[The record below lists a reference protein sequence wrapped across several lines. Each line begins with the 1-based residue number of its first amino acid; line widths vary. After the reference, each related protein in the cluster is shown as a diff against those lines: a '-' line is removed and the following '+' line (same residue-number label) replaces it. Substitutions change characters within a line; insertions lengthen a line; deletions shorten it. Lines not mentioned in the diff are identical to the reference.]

1 MTLQPDSLLHDRYR
15 ILSELGHGGMGAV
28 YRGRDEN
35 LGVEVA
41 VKENYFVSPEAERQ
55 FRREATMLASIRHPN
70 LPRVTDHFIIPEQ
83 GQYLVMDFIP
93 GVDAKQ
99 VLEEARGPLPEER
112 VVQWAREILDA
123 LNYLHSRTQ
132 PIVHR
137 DVKPGNIK
145 ITPEGRAVLVDFGL
159 AKVHDA
165 SQATTVGAKALTP
178 GFAPPE
184 QYGLGRTDPRTDIYS
199 LGATLYTLLTNH
211 VPTDSIDRAMGQKK
225 LTPIRDLNPAISETV
240 AAAIE
245 HAMAVQPE
253 DRFENAAQFAAVFGP
268 SPTARVPR
276 MWQDTQ
282 AAGAAETRVAA
293 GLRPGSQPGVPLG
306 QTPLARAG
314 TQPPPRAGTQPPP
327 PVGTQPPPG
336 WGGPGALPARPPAAG
351 VTASWLAGMAI
362 ILVLLLVAVVGF
374 GGFLAIRAGLL
385 NSPTATVA
393 VVAPP
398 TAPTPT
404 PEPPT
409 SVPTEAASPTPAGV
423 PVEEASPTVEPPT
436 SVSTEA
442 ASPTQATVGAPT
454 RAAPPTVAVP
464 PTPAATPRGGGLG
477 QIAFAS
483 DRKGGVP
490 QVFLMDVAGS
500 AEADRHITQLTNH
513 PDGACQP
520 AWSPDGTRLLFVS
533 PCDRKRDSYP
543 NSAIYI
549 INADGTNQQPFI
561 ADVGGVYEPQWSK
574 SGVVY
579 TFRDPSGR
587 PNIWVSDDSGQN
599 GHDISAAQASDMHP
613 TWSGDGERVA
623 FVNTSAS
630 GSPQAYWMFKDGKFA
645 PGRTLPSAVT
655 PRSQNV
661 SAPAWSPDSKL
672 VAYVSNLQI
681 WVIPWDKLGLSG
693 QVQRTDAGP
702 NDSPAWSPDSRH
714 LVFESWRENANHD
727 IYIMNVLTGG
737 ELVRLTTDPAQDFQ
751 PAWRP

>member
-1 MTLQPDSLLHDRYR
+1 MTLQPESLLHDRYR

-41 VKENYFVSPEAERQ
+41 VKENYFISPEAERQ
-55 FRREATMLASIRHPN
+55 FRREASMLASIRHAN

-99 VLEEARGPLPEER
+99 MLEEAQGPLPEEK

-132 PIVHR
+132 PIIHR
-137 DVKPGNIK
+137 DIKPGNIK

-159 AKVHDA
+159 AKVHDV
-165 SQATTVGAKALTP
+165 SQATTMGAKALTP

-199 LGATLYTLLTNH
+199 LGATLYTLLTNR

-225 LTPIRDLNPAISETV
+225 LVPIRDLNPAVSENV

-245 HAMAVQPE
+245 RAMSVQPE

-268 SPTARVPR
+268 SPTKYVTR
-276 MWQDTQ
+276 MRPETQ
-282 AAGAAETRVAA
+282 AAGAAETRVA
-293 GLRPGSQPGVPLG
+293 RPGSQPGVLLQ
-306 QTPLARAG
+306 QTPLAQASAPARTG
-314 TQPPPRAGTQPPP
+314 TQPPRVGTQPPP
-327 PVGTQPPPG
+327 PLAPPVGT
-336 WGGPGALPARPPAAG
+336 GGVGG
-351 VTASWLAGMAI
+351 GGITASWLAGMAI

-398 TAPTPT
+398 STWT

-409 SVPTEAASPTPAGV
+409 SVPTEAASATPAVV
-423 PVEEASPTVEPPT
+423 PVEAASSTPEPT
-436 SVSTEA
+436 SVPTDA
-442 ASPTQATVGAPT
+442 ASPTQAIVEPPT
-454 RAAPPTVAVP
+454 KAPPPTAALT
-464 PTPAATPRGGGLG
+464 PTPAATPRGGGPG
-477 QIAFAS
+477 QIAFVS
-483 DRKGGVP
+483 VRKGGVP
-490 QVFLMDVAGS
+490 QVFLMDVAGIPNGT
-500 AEADRHITQLTNH
+500 EADRHITQLTNH

-520 AWSPDGTRLLFVS
+520 AWSPDGARLLFVS
-533 PCDRKRDSYP
+533 PCDRKRDAYP

-561 ADVGGVYEPQWSK
+561 AEVGGVYEPQWSK

-579 TFRDPSGR
+579 TFRDASGR
-587 PNIWVSDDSGQN
+587 PNIWVADGSGQN
-599 GHDISAAQASDMHP
+599 GRDISAAQASDMHP
-613 TWSGDGERVA
+613 AWSGDGERVV

-681 WVIPWDKLGLSG
+681 WVIPWDTLGLSG

-702 NDSPAWSPDSRH
+702 NDSPAWSPDSRN
-714 LVFESWRENANHD
+714 LVFELWRENANHD

>member
-1 MTLQPDSLLHDRYR
+1 MTLLPDSLLNERYR
-15 ILSELGHGGMGAV
+15 IMSELGHGGMGAV

-41 VKENYFVSPEAERQ
+41 VKENFFISPEAERQ
-55 FRREATMLASIRHPN
+55 FRREASLLASIRHSN
-70 LPRVTDHFIIPEQ
+70 LPRVTDHFIIPDQ

-99 VLEEARGPLPEER
+99 MLDEAQGPLPEEK

-123 LNYLHSRTQ
+123 LHYLHTRPQ

-137 DVKPGNIK
+137 DIKPGNVK

-159 AKVHDA
+159 AKVHDL
-165 SQATTVGAKALTP
+165 SQATTMGAKALTP

-211 VPTDSIDRAMGQKK
+211 IPADSIDRAMGQKK
-225 LTPIRDLNPAISETV
+225 LTPLRDLNPAISEAT

-245 HAMAVQPE
+245 RAMAVKPE
-253 DRFENAAQFAAVFGP
+253 DRYETAAQFSAVFGP
-268 SPTARVPR
+268 APTAQLPRVR
-276 MWQDTQ
+276 Q
-282 AAGAAETRVAA
+282 ETRPVGGGETRLAS
-293 GLRPGSQPGVPLG
+293 GSHPGTQPPPKVGTQPPPKV
-306 QTPLARAG
+306 G
-314 TQPPPRAGTQPPP
+314 TQPPPRVGTQPPPRVGTQPPPKVGTQPPP
-327 PVGTQPPPG
+327 PVVKPKGFS
-336 WGGPGALPARPPAAG
+336 L
-351 VTASWLAGMAI
+351 SWLLGMV
-362 ILVLLLVAVVGF
+362 LVVVLLMVAFGSL
-374 GGFLAIRAGLL
+374 GGFLAIQGGLL
-385 NSPTATVA
+385 NKPASTATVMVVVAVEPTPTAAPPTAAASPTAVPPT
-393 VVAPP
+393 VAPP
-398 TAPTPT
+398 TAAASATAA
-404 PEPPT
+404 PPT
-409 SVPTEAASPTPAGV
+409 DLPTAAASPTPA
-423 PVEEASPTVEPPT
+423 
-436 SVSTEA
+436 
-442 ASPTQATVGAPT
+442 ATGTPAPT
-454 RAAPPTVAVP
+454 
-464 PTPAATPRGGGLG
+464 PTPASTPLGGGGG

-490 QVFLMDVAGS
+490 QVFLIDVGGAS
-500 AEADRHITQLTNH
+500 EADRHLTQVTNH

-520 AWSPDGTRLLFVS
+520 AWSPDGTRLLFIS
-533 PCDRKRDSYP
+533 PCDRKRDQYP

-561 ADVGGVYEPQWSK
+561 ADVGGVFEPDWSQT
-574 SGVVY
+574 GIVY
-579 TFRDPSGR
+579 TFLEPSGR
-587 PNIWVSDDSGQN
+587 PRIWVADANGQN
-599 GHDISAAQASDMHP
+599 SHNISAAQSSDSHP

-630 GSPQAYWMFKDGKFA
+630 GNPNVYWMTKDGKFA
-645 PGRTLPSAVT
+645 PGRSLPSAVT
-655 PRSQNV
+655 PRTQNV

-672 VAYVSNLQI
+672 VAYVSGLQI

-702 NDSPAWSPDSRH
+702 NDSPGWSPDSRH
-714 LVFESWRENANHD
+714 LTFESWRENANHD

-737 ELVRLTTDPAQDFQ
+737 ELVRLTTDPAQDYQ